1 MIFAFMRAADRKLK
15 DDVKERWNGREF
27 FFRRLDVWARF
38 GTSSGM
44 EKSPARR
51 QFAIQL
57 LAGFAMLVALAVLYF
72 FAPAQW
78 SFYPLCTFHSLTG
91 LNCPFC
97 GGLRATHQL
106 LHGNF
111 QAALA
116 LNPLFVAIVLPVLCV
131 ILVAKIFQSATG
143 RKINLVPP
151 RVLTWSVIGVTVA
164 FGVLRNFPAF
174 SWMSP

>member
-1 MIFAFMRAADRKLK
+1 
-15 DDVKERWNGREF
+15 
-27 FFRRLDVWARF
+27 
-38 GTSSGM
+38 M
-44 EKSPARR
+44 EKSTTQK
-51 QFAIQL
+51 QFAIRL
-57 LAGFAMLVALAVLYF
+57 LAGLAMLVALAILYF

-78 SFYPLCTFHSLTG
+78 SFYPRCTFHSLTG

-116 LNPLFVAIVLPVLCV
+116 LNPLFVAIVLPVLCAV
-131 ILVAKIFQSATG
+131 LVLKFFQSATG
-143 RKINLVPP
+143 RRINFVPP
-151 RVLTWSVIGVTVA
+151 RVLTWSVIGMIVV
-164 FGVLRNFPAF
+164 FGVIRNFPAF